1 MASPRVL
8 SIQSHV
14 VHGYVG
20 NKSAVFPLQVLGMEV
35 DTINTV
41 QFSNHTGYAGGFT
54 GEKLGS
60 DALWALIDGLDKN
73 ELLGYTH
80 LLTGYMGSA
89 DTLET
94 IVKVATK
101 LKQRNPGLI
110 YVCDPVLGDNGKLY
124 VPEELVAL
132 YKSKIIPLADI
143 VTPNQFEVEQLT
155 SGMPVTSIDDAKA
168 RMAELHALGART
180 VVISSLDANIV
191 EGGQLQVL
199 GSYKGAEAAGVLA
212 AQPPYT
218 FSIKFDR
225 LSGHYTGTGDLFA
238 ALFLAWS
245 HKHPIQPHTAV
256 EHATATLQAVV
267 RRTATAMA
275 AATEAGHGPSK
286 ASELRLIQS
295 KADIEN
301 PDTTGYTAECT
312 PQP

>member
-20 NKSAVFPLQVLGMEV
+20 NKSAVFPLQLLGMEV
-35 DTINTV
+35 DAINTV
-41 QFSNHTGYAGGFT
+41 QYSNHTGYAGFT
-54 GEKLGS
+54 GDKLGS
-60 DALWALIDGLDKN
+60 DTLWSLIDGLDKN

-89 DTLET
+89 DTLEM

-101 LKQRNPGLI
+101 LKQLNPDLV

-124 VPEELVAL
+124 VPEELVGL
-132 YKSKIIPLADI
+132 YKSKIIPIADI
-143 VTPNQFEVEQLT
+143 VTPNQFELEQLT
-155 SGMPVTSIDDAKA
+155 SGAPVTSLDDAKA
-168 RMAELHALGART
+168 RMAELHALGPHT

-199 GSYKGAEAAGVLA
+199 GSYQAVGVACERAAPA
-212 AQPPYT
+212 PYT
-218 FSIKFDR
+218 FTIKFDR
-225 LSGHYTGTGDLFA
+225 LPGHFTGTGDLFA

-245 HKHPIQPHTAV
+245 HTYPSQPHTAV
-256 EHATATLQAVV
+256 ERATATLQAVV
-267 RRTATAMA
+267 RRTSAAMA
-275 AATEAGHGPSK
+275 VATKAGHSPSK

-295 KADIEN
+295 KAEIEA

-312 PQP
+312 PPQ